1 MGSIAGPGERLRH
14 PGGGT
19 YLARFSVGRV
29 QAPSP
34 CDDLPGVQDP
44 YSIRPLAL
52 PISVSFLRVVDYL
65 FFLKKGGSFRLS
77 QWSYGPMGV

>member
-65 FFLKKGGSFRLS
+65 FFFKKGWIVSS
-77 QWSYGPMGV
+77 